1 MAELVIKIPEDLKRE
16 IDRTPFIDWSKVAKQ
31 KRVMSNLLTKNAT
44 SRKETELKEWLKK
57 RGKSIEQG
65 IREVIPDTLGQK
77 VKVSSK
83 DTFFFREVGK
93 EWKKGRE
100 QEAR

>member
-1 MAELVIKIPEDLKRE
+1 MFIYTSPISLAVIEMAELVIKIPEDLKRE

-57 RGKSIEQG
+57 EGKSIEQG
-65 IREVIPDTLGQK
+65 IREVIPDTLGKK

-83 DTFFFREVGK
+83 NTFFF
-93 EWKKGRE
+93 
-100 QEAR
+100 